1 MEARASSA
9 SGKQYPSS
17 RRGLLKRIVSSW
29 QVYLFLLPALIYY
42 IVFHY
47 APMYGVQIAF
57 KNYNATAG
65 IWGSPFAGLTHFMRL
80 LDSYQFMNILKN
92 TVLLSVENLIFGFP
106 IPIIFALLL
115 NQITRPKIKKFI
127 QTVSYAPYF
136 ISTVVIVAIILVFT
150 YLQTGVVNNII
161 AALGFER
168 IQFMAKTEWFRP
180 LYIISGVWQ
189 NTGWD
194 SIIYIAALSGIS
206 PELHEAAMLD
216 GANKFQRIW
225 HIDIPGILPTA
236 VILFILR
243 FGQLMRLGFE
253 KAFLMQTNLNIDAS
267 EIISTYVYKMGVRQ
281 GQFSFAAA
289 TDLFNSVVNLVLI
302 VSVNKLCRL
311 LGREG
316 LW

>member
-1 MEARASSA
+1 MEAQASPTY
-9 SGKQYPSS
+9 GKRYSSS
-17 RRGLLKRIVSSW
+17 RRGLIKRIASCW
-29 QVYLFLLPALIYY
+29 QVYLFMLPALIYY

-65 IWGSPFAGLTHFMRL
+65 IWGSQFAGLTHFRRL
-80 LDSYQFMNILKN
+80 FNSYQFINILKN

-136 ISTVVIVAIILVFT
+136 ISTVVIVAIIFVFT
-150 YLQTGVVNNII
+150 YLQTGVINNII
-161 AALGFER
+161 SAFGFDR
-168 IQFMAKTEWFRP
+168 VQFMGKTEWFRP

-194 SIIYIAALSGIS
+194 SIIYIAALSGIN

-225 HIDIPGILPTA
+225 HIDIPGIMPTA

-281 GQFSFAAA
+281 AQFSFASAA
-289 TDLFNSVVNLVLI
+289 DLFNSAVNLVLL
-302 VSVNKLCRL
+302 VSVNKICRL